1 MKKSIKSIS
10 AILLVFAL
18 CLTTLCACGSPQ
30 DALAGRW
37 TKIDG
42 GIMFSNVEFFK
53 DGTYESDDAN
63 YDGSYSIDGDRI
75 KFSGVLVNPVT
86 LSYKIDGD
94 KLYFYRESTS
104 EEPTATFE
112 RVKS

>member
-1 MKKSIKSIS
+1 MKKSVKSIS
-10 AILLVFAL
+10 AILLIIAL

-30 DALAGRW
+30 DALSGRW
-37 TKIDG
+37 TKTDG